1 MKYYPAVVTSREQ
14 LARLVVAYSEFDHF
28 AVDLETIGTRESRAA
43 AKTKDVPALD
53 EMTNQVLWIGM
64 AGPGRVDC
72 IPLGHPEGP
81 VQLRRSEVLSA
92 LKPLFFS
99 NRLKINQNIKFD
111 ILTLA
116 KYWGEIPP
124 GPYLDTG
131 TLVHI
136 FNENLREYNLGYLVE
151 HYLGFSYRK
160 LAKEGTPMD
169 KFPFWD
175 VALYAGL
182 DAKLA
187 LLLYQKIWGKISDKE
202 TLKNVLYLEMGVTE
216 VLMWAKQR
224 GICFNK
230 LKIQEL
236 DTVLGQQLTK
246 LSEDIYAAAGRKFL
260 ITSDQQKAVI
270 LYGPKDE
277 GALGLPCK
285 IMTPGGKVGKP
296 QRSTSKRALQAIS
309 SKHPIV
315 PMLMRHAELSKL
327 KSAFTTGL
335 APHVEDDGRVRAS
348 LKQSGT
354 VTGRFSC
361 VAGDTVLVTSRGN
374 FRFDE
379 YIPLIGDKVPTHT
392 GEWKPVLRK
401 ILKGLDTMYR
411 VCLDNGAELS
421 CTSAHRILTPK
432 GWEYIR
438 YLNPGDEV
446 CTYDGFSEL
455 CEQSSTYKESSGVV
469 SIGQQTNCC
478 GSSYSVGNHD
488 SQCSTYFKDQ
498 YPPRAFESR
507 TSSEIFS
514 LKEGREESDD
524 WKEWFPASQLEG
536 GNFGWSRLFAGE
548 DRRKIYSGSSYSDGE
563 SGRDRNT
570 ARVSGTSYR
579 RESLQQRF
587 GQSSIGDTRS
597 SPKATRQETSAIRAI
612 YSLGRMEVWD
622 VEVEDSH
629 SYSTQGFFN
638 HNCTSPNLQQI
649 PRQNNADDDG
659 ARIRSMFEAGPGYVL
674 VVGDYAQVEARFMG
688 HFAGPLVKSSNLI
701 KAFTTDIDFHTL
713 TAAGLFGK
721 PLAAITKE
729 ERQAGK
735 TANFLLIFGGSPDRL
750 IETGGYPK
758 RVAELM
764 HKGFHETYPEINK
777 YANEVARR
785 CHAMNTP
792 YTETILGRRRRLPEI
807 NHIQGGKWIVARAER
822 QAMNHIIQ
830 GSAADV
836 NKMAMVRAH
845 NLIKERWS
853 LDTWRVILT
862 VHDEIILEVPERY
875 AEQGI
880 ELLKEAME
888 QVEVKLRVPLVADV
902 HSGLTWSA
910 AK

>member
-99 NRLKINQNIKFD
+99 DRLKINQNIKFD

-202 TLKNVLYLEMGVTE
+202 TLKNVLYLEMEVTE

-361 VAGDTVLVTSRGN
+361 
-374 FRFDE
+374 
-379 YIPLIGDKVPTHT
+379 
-392 GEWKPVLRK
+392 
-401 ILKGLDTMYR
+401 
-411 VCLDNGAELS
+411 
-421 CTSAHRILTPK
+421 
-432 GWEYIR
+432 
-438 YLNPGDEV
+438 
-446 CTYDGFSEL
+446 
-455 CEQSSTYKESSGVV
+455 
-469 SIGQQTNCC
+469 
-478 GSSYSVGNHD
+478 
-488 SQCSTYFKDQ
+488 
-498 YPPRAFESR
+498 
-507 TSSEIFS
+507 
-514 LKEGREESDD
+514 
-524 WKEWFPASQLEG
+524 
-536 GNFGWSRLFAGE
+536 
-548 DRRKIYSGSSYSDGE
+548 
-563 SGRDRNT
+563 
-570 ARVSGTSYR
+570 
-579 RESLQQRF
+579 
-587 GQSSIGDTRS
+587 
-597 SPKATRQETSAIRAI
+597 
-612 YSLGRMEVWD
+612 
-622 VEVEDSH
+622 
-629 SYSTQGFFN
+629 
-638 HNCTSPNLQQI
+638 TSPNLQQI

-659 ARIRSMFEAGPGYVL
+659 ARIRSMFEAGPGHVL
-674 VVGDYAQVEARFMG
+674 VVGDYAQVEARLMG